1 MINNVSIKEI
11 INSVVSLFPNPTRDF
26 VTLTMTAS
34 NATVTVVDAQ
44 GKLLQ
49 SVNVVNGGTI
59 DLSTY
64 ETGIYIFS
72 IKTENGTSI
81 QRISKN

>member
-1 MINNVSIKEI
+1 
-11 INSVVSLFPNPTRDF
+11 
-26 VTLTMTAS
+26 MTAS
-34 NATVTVVDAQ
+34 NATVNVIDAQ
-44 GKLLQ
+44 GKVLQ
-49 SVNVVNGGTI
+49 SINVVNGGTI
-59 DLSTY
+59 DLSSY